1 MKISFDPKH
10 DVLYIKFSE
19 EKIADTIEV
28 DAGVLIDYGGGG
40 QMVGIEII
48 GASNLMKANP
58 LEEIVIK
65 LQEGAPA

>member
-28 DAGVLIDYGGGG
+28 DDGVLIDYGGRADSRNRDHW
-40 QMVGIEII
+40 GIKPDE
-48 GASNLMKANP
+48 SQP
-58 LEEIVIK
+58 
-65 LQEGAPA
+65 P

>member
-1 MKISFDPKH
+1 MMVSFDSKH

-19 EKIADTIEV
+19 DKIADTMEV
-28 DAGVLIDYGGGG
+28 DSGLLVDYGAGG

-58 LEEIVIK
+58 LEEIVINH
-65 LQEGAPA
+65 Q

>member
-28 DAGVLIDYGGGG
+28 DAGILIDYGGEG

>member
-28 DAGVLIDYGGGG
+28 DAGILIDYGGEG
-40 QMVGIEII
+40 QMVGIEIV

>member
-28 DAGVLIDYGGGG
+28 DAGVLIDYGGEG
-40 QMVGIEII
+40 QIVGIEII